1 MKVIGSDTDNE
12 TYILHVSKGE
22 LANILGCY
30 SQYDDKFKELIRLAS
45 HGESIQ
51 VSEIYKNYYKVRSI
65 VESAP
70 YATAVTKLKEMLE
83 AIEPIN
89 ELIKEVKETYE
100 TN

>member
-1 MKVIGSDTDNE
+1 MKVIGSDAKNE
-12 TYILHVSKGE
+12 TYVLQVSRQE
-22 LANILGCY
+22 LCNILGCY
-30 SQYDDKFKELIRLAS
+30 SPYDDEFKDLMKVAS
-45 HGESIQ
+45 NGEPIQ
-51 VSEIYKNYYKVRSI
+51 VSTVYKNYYNVKCI

-83 AIEPIN
+83 ALEPIN